1 MNPIIR
7 RLLSHL
13 RRAIA
18 STTQINFHDGH
29 TELDTICILQV
40 TLSSY
45 ANSCF
50 QIMRRN
56 MTKLWATQCPNK
68 KSSFLEVWAPTEQWE
83 MQFMTTLRK
92 ASLPPNDAWC
102 PTWHWNSRNSV
113 NCVRKLAPR
122 WKLKWWLKCDE
133 TDEQME
139 EKRRELVQQNLVA
152 IVELH
157 GLFLTGQ
164 LFLVTT
170 VKVQSS

>member
-92 ASLPPNDAWC
+92 ASLPPNDA
-102 PTWHWNSRNSV
+102 
-113 NCVRKLAPR
+113 
-122 WKLKWWLKCDE
+122 
-133 TDEQME
+133 
-139 EKRRELVQQNLVA
+139 
-152 IVELH
+152 
-157 GLFLTGQ
+157 
-164 LFLVTT
+164 
-170 VKVQSS
+170 